1 MPPQTAKKEALIN
14 TPTIMTTIRNIPR
27 HIAIIMDGNGRW
39 AQQQGQERSFGHKAG
54 TEAVRS
60 VITGAGELGVQY
72 LTLYTFST
80 ENWNRPKEEIKL
92 LMSLLVQ
99 SVYNELEKLM
109 ENHVRLLMA
118 GRIEDLPA
126 ECQEAMRT
134 AMETT
139 ASNTG
144 LTVILALSYSG
155 RTEIT
160 HAMQAIAH
168 EALEGK
174 IKPEDI
180 TPDTIAQHLYLPEV
194 PDPDI
199 LIRTGGDFRISNFLL
214 WQSAYTE
221 FFFVNKMWPDF
232 RKEDLQEIVSDF
244 QHRERRYGKTGEQVR
259 EH

>member
-1 MPPQTAKKEALIN
+1 
-14 TPTIMTTIRNIPR
+14 MTTFRNIPR

-39 AQQQGQERSFGHKAG
+39 AQQQGKERSFGHKAG

-60 VITGAGELGVQY
+60 VMKGAGELGVQY

-80 ENWNRPKEEIKL
+80 ENWNRPKEEVDL
-92 LMSLLVQ
+92 LMALLVQ
-99 SVYNELEKLM
+99 NVYGELEQLM
-109 ENHVRLLMA
+109 KNQVRLLMA

-126 ECQEAMRT
+126 DCQEAMRT
-134 AMETT
+134 AIETT

-160 HAMQAIAH
+160 HAMQTIAN
-168 EALEGK
+168 EVLEGDLM
-174 IKPEDI
+174 PNDI
-180 TPDTIAQHLYLPEV
+180 TPDTVSKHLYLPEV

-199 LIRTGGDFRISNFLL
+199 LIRTGGDYRISNFLL